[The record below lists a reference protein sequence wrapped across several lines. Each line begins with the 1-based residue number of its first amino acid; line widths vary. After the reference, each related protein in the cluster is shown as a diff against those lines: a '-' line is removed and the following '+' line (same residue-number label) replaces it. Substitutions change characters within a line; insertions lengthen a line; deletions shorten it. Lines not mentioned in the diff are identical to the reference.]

1 MFVHNFKYSLKILF
15 KNKGLLFWTFIFP
28 IILGTLFNLAF
39 SNIEKTET
47 FNKIDVAITLNNNS
61 YIKSTFKVLEK
72 ENVVKIQS
80 GNLEKSKK
88 LLENKKVIGYI
99 DNNILYINSNGGKE
113 TILKSIMDDILINK
127 DIYEEYLLNGKLPDT
142 FSTNYK
148 ITNVTRK
155 NISYTMIEY
164 YTLIAMAAFYGAAIA
179 LTMINYLLPNISTSG
194 KRINISPAK
203 RGTLLLSSFCASIVV
218 QIIGMFILFLYTI
231 FVLKV
236 DYGDNL
242 LYVLILTFF
251 GILASLSLGT
261 FLASTIKT
269 NSNNKFGILI
279 AITMTLSFFSGMTGI
294 TMKYVTDKNMPIINY
309 LNPCNMIVDGLYS
322 LYYYGVNNRYYFN
335 ILSLII
341 FTIIMLLISSNSLR
355 RQKYDNI

>member
-1 MFVHNFKYSLKILF
+1 
-15 KNKGLLFWTFIFP
+15 
-28 IILGTLFNLAF
+28 
-39 SNIEKTET
+39 
-47 FNKIDVAITLNNNS
+47 
-61 YIKSTFKVLEK
+61 
-72 ENVVKIQS
+72 
-80 GNLEKSKK
+80 
-88 LLENKKVIGYI
+88 
-99 DNNILYINSNGGKE
+99 
-113 TILKSIMDDILINK
+113 MDEILINK
-127 DIYEEYLLNGKLPDT
+127 DIYEEYLNNGKLPNNI
-142 FSTNYK
+142 STNYK

-179 LTMINYLLPNISTSG
+179 LTMINYLLPNVSTSG

-218 QIIGMFILFLYTI
+218 QIIGMIILFLYTI

-236 DYGDNL
+236 DYGDKL
-242 LYVLILTFF
+242 QYVFMLTFF

-261 FLASTIKT
+261 FLASILKT

-322 LYYYGVNNRYYFN
+322 LYYYGVNNRFYFN

-341 FTIIMLLISSNSLR
+341 FTIIMLLISSRSLR
-355 RQKYDNI
+355 RQKYDSI

>member
-1 MFVHNFKYSLKILF
+1 
-15 KNKGLLFWTFIFP
+15 
-28 IILGTLFNLAF
+28 
-39 SNIEKTET
+39 
-47 FNKIDVAITLNNNS
+47 
-61 YIKSTFKVLEK
+61 
-72 ENVVKIQS
+72 
-80 GNLEKSKK
+80 
-88 LLENKKVIGYI
+88 
-99 DNNILYINSNGGKE
+99 
-113 TILKSIMDDILINK
+113 MDEILINK
-127 DIYEEYLLNGKLPDT
+127 DIYEEYLNNGKFPNNFL
-142 FSTNYK
+142 TNYK

-218 QIIGMFILFLYTI
+218 QLIGMFILFLYTI

-242 LYVLILTFF
+242 IYVFMLTFF

-341 FTIIMLLISSNSLR
+341 FTIVMLLISSGSLR
-355 RQKYDNI
+355 RQKYDSI

>member
-47 FNKIDVAITLNNNS
+47 FNKIDVAITPNNNS
-61 YIKSTFKVLEK
+61 YIISAFKVLQK
-72 ENVVKIQS
+72 ENVIKIQS
-80 GNLEKSKK
+80 SNLENSRK

-99 DNNILYINSNGGKE
+99 DNNILHINSNGGKE

-164 YTLIAMAAFYGAAIA
+164 YTLIAMAAFYGVR
-179 LTMINYLLPNISTSG
+179 NCSYN
-194 KRINISPAK
+194 
-203 RGTLLLSSFCASIVV
+203 
-218 QIIGMFILFLYTI
+218 
-231 FVLKV
+231 
-236 DYGDNL
+236 D
-242 LYVLILTFF
+242 
-251 GILASLSLGT
+251 
-261 FLASTIKT
+261 
-269 NSNNKFGILI
+269 
-279 AITMTLSFFSGMTGI
+279 
-294 TMKYVTDKNMPIINY
+294 
-309 LNPCNMIVDGLYS
+309 
-322 LYYYGVNNRYYFN
+322 
-335 ILSLII
+335 
-341 FTIIMLLISSNSLR
+341 
-355 RQKYDNI
+355 

>member
-1 MFVHNFKYSLKILF
+1 MFGHNFKYSLKILF

-28 IILGTLFNLAF
+28 ILLGTLFNLAF

-47 FNKIDVAITLNNNS
+47 FTNINVAITQNNDS
-61 YIKSTFKVLEK
+61 YIKSTFDALEK
-72 ENVVKIQS
+72 ENVVNIKS
-80 GNLEKSKK
+80 GDLENSKK
-88 LLENKKVIGYI
+88 LFENKKVAGYI
-99 DNNILYINSNGGKE
+99 DNNTLYINSNGEEE
-113 TILKSIMDDILINK
+113 TILKSIMDEILINK
-127 DIYEEYLLNGKLPDT
+127 DIYEEYLNNGKFPNNI
-142 FSTNYK
+142 STNYK

-218 QIIGMFILFLYTI
+218 QLIGMFILFLYTI

-242 LYVLILTFF
+242 IYVFMLTFF

-341 FTIIMLLISSNSLR
+341 FTIVMLLISSGSLR
-355 RQKYDNI
+355 RQKYDSI

>member
-1 MFVHNFKYSLKILF
+1 
-15 KNKGLLFWTFIFP
+15 
-28 IILGTLFNLAF
+28 
-39 SNIEKTET
+39 
-47 FNKIDVAITLNNNS
+47 
-61 YIKSTFKVLEK
+61 
-72 ENVVKIQS
+72 
-80 GNLEKSKK
+80 
-88 LLENKKVIGYI
+88 
-99 DNNILYINSNGGKE
+99 
-113 TILKSIMDDILINK
+113 MDDILINK

-242 LYVLILTFF
+242 LYVFILTFF
-251 GILASLSLGT
+251 GLLASLSLGT

-341 FTIIMLLISSNSLR
+341 FTIIMLLISSSSLR